1 MVIGTADVMLVKM
14 CVCFTVQ
21 QRGVI
26 IMFVYFIHYH
36 PVQDNLLDVVYSSQ
50 QPLQENCLD
59 PFQRNCAVWSIY
71 ILCSV

>member
-1 MVIGTADVMLVKM
+1 MVIGTADIMLVKM

-36 PVQDNLLDVVYSSQ
+36 QNLL
-50 QPLQENCLD
+50 LD
-59 PFQRNCAVWSIY
+59 NYIY
-71 ILCSV
+71 IDRREANAQSNMFFILP